1 VLQAA
6 LALADEGGLDA
17 LTMQGIGRRIG
28 AEAMSLYRHVRNKN
42 EILDGLVDLVFA
54 EIELPEGT
62 DWRAVIRTRALSARA
77 VFARHPWAVGLMDAA
92 SRPGPANLRHH
103 DAVLGVLRS
112 AGFSSASASH
122 AYSLLDSYIYGFAIQ
137 ERSLPIADPE
147 TMPEVAAA
155 FLGRLPTAE
164 YPNLARVAADLMA
177 AGYDY
182 GAEFEFGL
190 ELILD
195 GLERTR
201 DAGTRRSPAAG
212 T

>member
-103 DAVLGVLRS
+103 DAVLGVLRG

-212 T
+212 R